1 MLCCCLLLEESGFF
15 VSSQE
20 KMSEFDTNFCCS
32 HKPALII
39 SPTNKALKKYKEY
52 MSNNHFGFL
61 CLQTLNSNI
70 ENIEYFLTVEDVS
83 SMTTFPEL
91 LSVDG

>member
-20 KMSEFDTNFCCS
+20 KNVRFLHQLLLLPSTCS
-32 HKPALII
+32 HNLP
-39 SPTNKALKKYKEY
+39 NKESVIKN
-52 MSNNHFGFL
+52 MTNNHLGFL
-61 CLQTLNSNI
+61 CLQTLKSKI
-70 ENIEYFLTVEDVS
+70 RNIEYFLTVEDVS